1 MSAEN
6 ELSLVKKAFEEF
18 ILTSKNL
25 EQAYDTLKD
34 EANRLAVY
42 LANVIENVGS
52 ALLVFNDSDR
62 LVMWNRLAESI
73 MPVLQGQQAPLILA
87 DLPAPL
93 PFDLDEILTQERR
106 FHEYSQGGNG
116 SRRWFE
122 LVRSDFKDSRGRR
135 LGTIV
140 TITDKTDL
148 KTLQIK
154 TQREDRLRIMGE
166 FAAEVAHEIRNP
178 LASIEL
184 MLQMLAEDLG
194 ADISAVNLIGRIR
207 SATGTINHIVSNIL
221 LYTKHIQPEKTRVDL
236 EKCLHQAENTAINLI
251 IRKSVEIEYRLAEK
265 NVTADFELLA
275 QCLANLI
282 LNAAQAVADR
292 EGKIVVSS
300 SPAPD
305 GRIKVSVA
313 DNGPG
318 IPEEIRDKVFMP
330 FFTTRNSGTGLGL
343 AMVKRVIEAHDGV
356 IELNSSAA
364 GTVFSLLFPLE

>member
-52 ALLVFNDSDR
+52 ALLVFNDSGR
-62 LVMWNRLAESI
+62 LVMWNRLAENI
-73 MPVLQGQQAPLILA
+73 MPVLQGQKAPLKLA

-106 FHEYSQGGNG
+106 FHEYSQGSNGNQ
-116 SRRWFE
+116 RWFE
-122 LVRSDFKDSRGRR
+122 LVRSDFKDSRGRQ

-154 TQREDRLRIMGE
+154 SQREDRLRIMGE

-184 MLQMLAEDLG
+184 MLQMLADDLGEDL
-194 ADISAVNLIGRIR
+194 SAVNLIGRIR

-236 EKCLHQAENTAINLI
+236 GKCLHQAENTAINLI

-265 NVTADFELLA
+265 NVSADFELLA

-292 EGKIVVSS
+292 EGRIVVSS

-318 IPEEIRDKVFMP
+318 IPEEIRDKVFLP

-343 AMVKRVIEAHDGV
+343 AMVKRVIEAHDGA
-356 IELNSSAA
+356 IELNSIPG
-364 GTVFSLLFPLE
+364 GTVFSLFFPLE